1 MEKKRGPFKQ
11 GFWFGGGFMV
21 AAYLVMFLMDGMGD
35 LVVFL
40 FAIIMRGLGFEPGV
54 IG

>member
-1 MEKKRGPFKQ
+1 MKKKRGPFKQ

-21 AAYLVMFLMDGMGD
+21 AAYLIMFLMDGISEMTI
-35 LVVFL
+35 LL

-54 IG
+54 